1 MCKYVYWGVRQEER
15 RFWHTTAVINRQ
27 QQYIYTILQ
36 YSRTQIRLNG
46 RDGRLG
52 ALCCCRGGGA
62 SIRIIIL
69 LLFIRRRRL
78 WFRPTTT
85 TPIPTVQ
92 IFQDTKTRQV
102 DVIDAVGVNLDT
114 GVERTGRLGKV
125 DPATTMVVV
134 GCCVLVVIRVSS
146 RSRSSITLPWL
157 FFGQELVNVFNEIK
171 IPGITGVD
179 AIFGIHFN
187 CLLVHFSQGRRRR
200 RGCLVAAHAEKAC
213 RRATTISSRHGDGIA
228 ENTLARQGRRTGWTV
243 TSIVV
248 VGLLGTVR
256 VLVGFLQLQL
266 KLRGLRHFRHAV
278 E

>member
-1 MCKYVYWGVRQEER
+1 M
-15 RFWHTTAVINRQ
+15 
-27 QQYIYTILQ
+27 
-36 YSRTQIRLNG
+36 
-46 RDGRLG
+46 
-52 ALCCCRGGGA
+52 
-62 SIRIIIL
+62 
-69 LLFIRRRRL
+69 FIRRRRL

-114 GVERTGRLGKV
+114 GVERTGGLGKV
-125 DPATTMVVV
+125 DPAIMVVV

-146 RSRSSITLPWL
+146 RSRSSTITFPWL

-179 AIFGIHFN
+179 AIFGVHFN
-187 CLLVHFSQGRRRR
+187 GVLVHFSQGRRRR

-213 RRATTISSRHGDGIA
+213 RRATTISSRRGGIA

-248 VGLLGTVR
+248 VGLRGTVR